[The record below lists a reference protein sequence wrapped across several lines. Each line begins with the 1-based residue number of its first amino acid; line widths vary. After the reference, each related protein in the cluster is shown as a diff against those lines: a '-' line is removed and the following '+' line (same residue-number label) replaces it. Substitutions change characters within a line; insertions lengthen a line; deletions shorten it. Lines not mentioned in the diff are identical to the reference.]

1 MSKVET
7 RNHLL
12 WPLQLSI
19 CKMAIIMDYVRSIFS
34 FLVLFLVTE
43 FTDLLEEILKAK
55 LHVDPGICNSG
66 CIFVK
71 VHSCVKFDQQYPTVR
86 YENILLRNYK
96 AFTFPNHSPNI
107 PPTSRPGQAYPEYR

>member
-1 MSKVET
+1 MSKAET

-43 FTDLLEEILKAK
+43 FTDLL
-55 LHVDPGICNSG
+55 VRNSQSETACG
-66 CIFVK
+66 PWNV
-71 VHSCVKFDQQYPTVR
+71 
-86 YENILLRNYK
+86 
-96 AFTFPNHSPNI
+96 
-107 PPTSRPGQAYPEYR
+107 